1 MQASDF
7 FKYPKATTHKH
18 YEALRAFHLE
28 GMPAAQVAQHFGYT
42 LSSFYS
48 LNRDF
53 KQQLQ
58 QPEPSQGFFVTV
70 PQGRRLKDETG
81 TIERLIIELRKKYL
95 SAPDIKAILDSL
107 DHSVSESFIYQII
120 LRLGLLAYLD
130 AANGSEQKPPPR
142 LSSAH
147 PPVSC
152 SRIRVKPSVRN
163 KPLVYCA

>member
-18 YEALRAFHLE
+18 YEALRAFLQD
-28 GMPAAQVAQHFGYT
+28 GRPAAQVAQRFSYT

-58 QPEPSQGFFVTV
+58 QSEPSQGFFVTV

-81 TIERLIIELRKKYL
+81 LFAGLNVLPKTAWFSSYSHRVSRDMNRDFLKALHACWQEHALLSDCAHLDFTTI
-95 SAPDIKAILDSL
+95 PD
-107 DHSVSESFIYQII
+107 
-120 LRLGLLAYLD
+120 
-130 AANGSEQKPPPR
+130 
-142 LSSAH
+142 
-147 PPVSC
+147 
-152 SRIRVKPSVRN
+152 
-163 KPLVYCA
+163 